1 MAWAMML
8 RPFLLVIALAACAL
22 EASARPITA
31 TPALWVVRDADTEI
45 VLLGAVH
52 VLPETVDWRRGRV
65 GRAIARADTLVLE
78 VGDIADPQAQSA
90 RFLALGRSDTLPPVG
105 ERVPAELRGELA
117 RIAGDTGP
125 PLATLDRLKSW
136 AAALALGGGMWRDIG
151 ASREDGVDS
160 VLADIF
166 MRAKKPIVGLETAD
180 AQFALFDSLSEADQ
194 RVLLARAIVEGRDP
208 KARFAGMLDAWAKGD
223 TTAIAATFGDTM
235 RASPTLADAL
245 LGKRNAAWAD
255 WIVRRMDTP
264 GRVLVAVGA
273 GHLAGEGSVQ
283 ERLQAKGLTVTRA
296 Q

>member
-1 MAWAMML
+1 MML
-8 RPFLLVIALAACAL
+8 RPLLLLAVALAACAP
-22 EASARPITA
+22 EATARPITA

-45 VLLGAVH
+45 VLLGAIH
-52 VLPETVDWRRGRV
+52 VLPDSVAWRGGRV

-90 RFLALGRSDTLPPVG
+90 RFLALGRSDALPPVE
-105 ERVPAELRGELA
+105 ERVPVDLRGELA

-125 PLATLDRLKSW
+125 SIATLDRLKSW
-136 AAALALGGGMWRDIG
+136 AAAVALGGGMWRDIG
-151 ASREDGVDS
+151 ASREEGIDS
-160 VLADIF
+160 VLAEIF

-208 KARFAGMLDAWAKGD
+208 KARFAAMLDAWAKGD
-223 TTAIAATFGDTM
+223 TDAIAATFGDTM

-255 WIVRRMDTP
+255 WIARRMDTP
-264 GRVLVAVGA
+264 GRVLIAVGA
-273 GHLAGEGSVQ
+273 GHLAGTGSVQ
-283 ERLQAKGLTVTRA
+283 ERLQAKGMAVARV

>member
-1 MAWAMML
+1 MML
-8 RPFLLVIALAACAL
+8 RPLLLLAVALAACAP
-22 EASARPITA
+22 EATARPITA

-45 VLLGAVH
+45 VLLGAIH
-52 VLPETVDWRRGRV
+52 VLPDSVAWRAGRV
-65 GRAIARADTLVLE
+65 GRAVARADTLVLE

-90 RFLALGRSDTLPPVG
+90 RFLALGRSDALPPVG
-105 ERVPAELRGELA
+105 DRVPAELRGELA

-125 PLATLDRLKSW
+125 PIATLDRLKSW
-136 AAALALGGGMWRDIG
+136 AAAVALGGGMWRDIG

-160 VLADIF
+160 VLAEIF

-208 KARFAGMLDAWAKGD
+208 KARFAAMLDAWAKGD
-223 TTAIAATFGDTM
+223 TDAIAATFGDTM

-255 WIVRRMDTP
+255 WIARRMDTP
-264 GRVLVAVGA
+264 GRVLIAVGA
-273 GHLAGEGSVQ
+273 GHLAGAGSVQ
-283 ERLQAKGLTVTRA
+283 DRLEAKGLAVTRA

>member
-1 MAWAMML
+1 MML
-8 RPFLLVIALAACAL
+8 RPLLLLAVALAACAP
-22 EASARPITA
+22 EATARPITA

-45 VLLGAVH
+45 VLLGAIH
-52 VLPETVDWRRGRV
+52 VLPDSVAWRGGRV

-90 RFLALGRSDTLPPVG
+90 RFLALGRSDALPPVG
-105 ERVPAELRGELA
+105 DRVPAELRGELA

-125 PLATLDRLKSW
+125 PIASLDRLKSW
-136 AAALALGGGMWRDIG
+136 AAAVALGGGMWRDIG

-166 MRAKKPIVGLETAD
+166 IRAKKPIVGLETAD

-208 KARFAGMLDAWAKGD
+208 KARFAAMLDAWAKGD
-223 TTAIAATFGDTM
+223 TDAIAATFGDTM
-235 RASPTLADAL
+235 RASPSLADAL
-245 LGKRNAAWAD
+245 LGERNAAWAD
-255 WIVRRMDTP
+255 WIARRMDTP
-264 GRVLVAVGA
+264 GRVLIAVGA
-273 GHLAGEGSVQ
+273 GHLAGAGSVQ
-283 ERLQAKGLTVTRA
+283 ERLQAKGLTVARV